1 MASAKPTYLS
11 RIPRDTD
18 VSVAD
23 VGARLL
29 GLGLFKQGYQVAGVM
44 QARIR
49 QGDPLYEEVVV
60 LMPRRATKTT
70 SIWATLLGRCATI
83 PGYRVVATAQD
94 GTRAGEKIR
103 EHMEMLEA
111 NGFEESGAGELK
123 WSNGKE
129 RVKFANGSVLW
140 TVAPKPGAF
149 RSAAADAVLFD
160 EAGELDP
167 EQGEMLLAGA
177 LPLMDTRD
185 APQVIITGTP
195 SKTRGGLLW
204 STLLD
209 GRAGKKG
216 TGIVDYSLRDDEE
229 LVLIDDEG
237 NASLN
242 EPVLRRV
249 HPGIGTLTTM
259 ARMRSRFEK
268 MSRTQFEM
276 EYGCRF
282 PADSATDALDPVK
295 WKAGEVEPLDRPD
308 RVGIAFDCAYD
319 GSSASIAY
327 AWRLEDGRAVVEL
340 VEHRLGTNWV
350 AAAAHRASEKQRRVP
365 VAHDDIGANKD
376 PAVALERMRPKP
388 RIDRRNTKD
397 VMGAAARFANEVH
410 QGRLLHFAGQTD
422 MDAAVDNLTW
432 RDIGKSGRAFGQ
444 KSHAGAP
451 INPVVSASIALWSY
465 DQLPMQRSALPV
477 A

>member
-1 MASAKPTYLS
+1 
-11 RIPRDTD
+11 
-18 VSVAD
+18 

-29 GLGLFKQGYQVAGVM
+29 GLSLFKQGYQVAGVM
-44 QARIR
+44 QARGR
-49 QGDPLYEEVVV
+49 GGDPLYEEVVV

-83 PGYRVVATAQD
+83 PGYRVVCTAQD

-129 RVKFANGSVLW
+129 RIVFENRSMLW

-149 RSAAADAVLFD
+149 RSAAADAILFD

-167 EQGEMLLAGA
+167 EQGELLLAGA

-185 APQVIITGTP
+185 APQVVITGTP
-195 SKTRGGLLW
+195 SKTRAGLLW
-204 STLLD
+204 STLQD
-209 GRAGKKG
+209 GRASKKG

-229 LVLIDDEG
+229 MVAVDDDG
-237 NASLN
+237 NAVLVES
-242 EPVLRRV
+242 VLRRV

-295 WKAGEVEPLDRPD
+295 WSAGQVPEMERPE
-308 RVGIAFDCAYD
+308 RVGVAFDCAYD
-319 GSSASIAY
+319 GSSASIVY
-327 AWRLEDGRAVVEL
+327 AWRLDDGRPVVE
-340 VEHRLGTNWV
+340 VVAHRLGTNWV
-350 AAAAHRASEKQRRVP
+350 AREAQRASEKLRRVP
-365 VAHDDIGANKD
+365 IAYDDIGANKD
-376 PAVALERMRPKP
+376 PATALERMKPKP
-388 RIDRRNTKD
+388 RLDRRNTKD
-397 VMGAAARFANEVH
+397 VMGAAARLANEVH
-410 QGRLLHFAGQTD
+410 AGRLLHFGQAD
-422 MDAAVDNLTW
+422 LDAAVDNLTW
-432 RDIGKSGRAFGQ
+432 RDVLRSGRAFGQ

-451 INPVVSASIALWSY
+451 INPIVGASIALWSY
-465 DQLPMQRSALPV
+465 DQLPARGTHTLV